1 MWGGEREEVGQ
12 DRRFKDP
19 ECFELHRLRER
30 RRESAGG
37 FAGTG
42 TRVVVPTYTWQSVN
56 GQGMSQVIRAVT
68 TAAP

>member
-19 ECFELHRLRER
+19 ECFELHRQRE

-42 TRVVVPTYTWQSVN
+42 TGVVVPTYLHV
-56 GQGMSQVIRAVT
+56 AVCEWT
-68 TAAP
+68 GNVSSH